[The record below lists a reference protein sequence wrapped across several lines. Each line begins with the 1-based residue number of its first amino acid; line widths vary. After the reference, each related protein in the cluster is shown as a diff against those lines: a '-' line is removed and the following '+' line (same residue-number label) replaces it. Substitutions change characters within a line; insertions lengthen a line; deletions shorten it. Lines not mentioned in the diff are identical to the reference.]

1 MKNLIKLPV
10 IFATLFL
17 CAGSNV
23 SAQSWQWMHRMGGT
37 STVGGQSNDDMITDM
52 VTDENGNLYACGRLT
67 NNADFM
73 GIPVPPSTSPYPG
86 YTIFVAKWD
95 CNGNLTWLRTSHGGS
110 DKGTKSIV
118 YDNNGH
124 LYVTGLCRVLLNDSI
139 QFFDSLLTDY
149 ANDLFIAKFDTN
161 GTMDWVRVASPG
173 DSSLYGV
180 PAGLA
185 IDSKGYI
192 NYLFQAG
199 LPGLLF
205 PPNFYADTNMYYVAR
220 FDDLGNTISMFPIAR
235 RFPSLRW
242 KDYELDSK
250 DNHYMITYWYD
261 KSSFL
266 CAGQTVYHI
275 NPDTTVAEFL
285 IIKLDSTGA
294 FSNAYQIADTVQGH
308 TSGGFRL
315 NIDASDNIVATGS
328 GFNGIVIGAD
338 TINSSI
344 STGAAFITKI
354 NSNGNY
360 VWTKFSFGLYGPTN
374 DGGIGFQSSNG
385 HIYYAGRYRG
395 TVYIANDTLPS
406 TYQDIFIAE
415 IDSNGNSI
423 MANRLGCTGDKTE
436 ATCIT
441 THGNDIYVAGDFQ
454 GQLLG
459 PSDTL
464 NYIGGNTDAFIAK
477 FGFPCTT
484 GINEISQNSNAS
496 LLIFPNPTN
505 NFLNISS
512 QKINM
517 KHVDVLNILGQT
529 VFQKQISPDNLHNTQ
544 LNVSF
549 LTPGVYIIQA
559 TDNNNI
565 IRAKF
570 IKL

>member
-1 MKNLIKLPV
+1 LLKIIFFNEIK
-10 IFATLFL
+10 I
-17 CAGSNV
+17 
-23 SAQSWQWMHRMGGT
+23 
-37 STVGGQSNDDMITDM
+37 
-52 VTDENGNLYACGRLT
+52 ENG
-67 NNADFM
+67 
-73 GIPVPPSTSPYPG
+73 GI
-86 YTIFVAKWD
+86 
-95 CNGNLTWLRTSHGGS
+95 C
-110 DKGTKSIV
+110 
-118 YDNNGH
+118 
-124 LYVTGLCRVLLNDSI
+124 
-139 QFFDSLLTDY
+139 
-149 ANDLFIAKFDTN
+149 
-161 GTMDWVRVASPG
+161 
-173 DSSLYGV
+173 
-180 PAGLA
+180 
-185 IDSKGYI
+185 
-192 NYLFQAG
+192 
-199 LPGLLF
+199 
-205 PPNFYADTNMYYVAR
+205 
-220 FDDLGNTISMFPIAR
+220 
-235 RFPSLRW
+235 
-242 KDYELDSK
+242 
-250 DNHYMITYWYD
+250 
-261 KSSFL
+261 
-266 CAGQTVYHI
+266 
-275 NPDTTVAEFL
+275 
-285 IIKLDSTGA
+285 
-294 FSNAYQIADTVQGH
+294 
-308 TSGGFRL
+308 
-315 NIDASDNIVATGS
+315 
-328 GFNGIVIGAD
+328 
-338 TINSSI
+338 
-344 STGAAFITKI
+344 
-354 NSNGNY
+354 
-360 VWTKFSFGLYGPTN
+360 
-374 DGGIGFQSSNG
+374 FQSSNG

-436 ATCIT
+436 VTCIT

-512 QKINM
+512 QKISM

>member
-37 STVGGQSNDDMITDM
+37 ATVGGQSNDDMITDM

-180 PAGLA
+180 PFGLA

-192 NYLFQAG
+192 NYFFQSG

-205 PPNFYADTNMYYVAR
+205 PPNYYADPSMYYVAR

-374 DGGIGFQSSNG
+374 DGGICFQSSNG
-385 HIYYAGRYRG
+385 HINYAGRYRG

-436 ATCIT
+436 VTCIT

-512 QKINM
+512 QKISM